1 VSHRD
6 TSFFP
11 AARFIPYSRTS
22 LRPIR
27 RRAACLRL
35 AESRVTHTRPPAFA
49 GQALLLLTA
58 QEATYAA
65 LCSISLP
72 TPINAAVTSLVPAE
86 ALRFSSGSEHNA
98 RPVGTDCTE
107 AYCRGD
113 LASVAETNPV
123 PTGWADASK
132 ARHSLRPGSPDGAQP
147 NRGVHKE
154 AGQPPPSGRQLVAH
168 STPIIIP
175 RSTPTAVIL
184 RSTPTT
190 VLQRNSQ

>member
-11 AARFIPYSRTS
+11 AARFFPYPRTS

-35 AESRVTHTRPPAFA
+35 AESRVTLTRPPAFA

-58 QEATYAA
+58 QKATYAHWSP
-65 LCSISLP
+65 LCPISLP
-72 TPINAAVTSLVPAE
+72 TPINATVSSLVPAQ

-98 RPVGTDCTE
+98 CPVDTDCTE
-107 AYCRGD
+107 AHRRGD

-154 AGQPPPSGRQLVAH
+154 AGPPPPSGRQLFAH

-175 RSTPTAVIL
+175 RSTPT
-184 RSTPTT
+184 T
-190 VLQRNSQ
+190 VLQCNSQ